1 MAECGFSAG
10 WGTGRHVLGSNYFFY
25 VRDPWGSYSEY
36 ACDIDYIG
44 ADQNWEAKDY
54 GPEDAVYLWGPA
66 LPEDFVVN
74 YEAPVQQ
81 ASSV

>member
-1 MAECGFSAG
+1 MASVRVGEPAG
-10 WGTGRHVLGSNYFFY
+10 TSWGSNYFYY

-36 ACDIDYIG
+36 ACDIDYI
-44 ADQNWEAKDY
+44 ACDQNWEAGDHE
-54 GPEDAVYLWGPA
+54 PQDAVYLWGPA

-74 YEAPVQQ
+74 YEAPVAQ